1 MSKTPTGKP
10 KVRTAKP
17 RPKLTKLTKGSKVS
31 IWKRLSPISW
41 FWRHWGKLLLL
52 CVLVV
57 GAYVIYLDAKISQK
71 FAGNKWQ
78 VPAQIY
84 ARPMFLSLKQ
94 EISIKE
100 IEEEL
105 QLLGYRRV
113 THADS
118 SGEYQVLNNR
128 IRIQRRKF
136 DFSYGTEDLRYIEI
150 SLKNKRV
157 SQIQDLNSRQG
168 INSIYLEPWLV
179 TRLVSSGREDRMLVK
194 INDVPP
200 ILTQALIAIEDK
212 DFYQHFGVAP
222 LSILRAL
229 MANIS
234 AGRTVQ
240 GGSTLTQQLVK
251 NLFLTREKSLV
262 RKAKEAM
269 MALIIEFRH
278 DKDVI
283 LEAYLNEVFLGQN
296 GDTGVYGFGLAS
308 YFYYD
313 RPLNELSI
321 DEIATLV
328 GIIKGPSY
336 YNPRKYEE
344 RVLERRNIVLRLMF
358 ESSQLST
365 NEYQDLVNL
374 PIKLATG
381 ASMKK
386 DKHPAFMDQVR
397 RELRSVLDNP
407 DIRQS
412 GLKVFT
418 TLDSNAQMKA
428 ERAVSRGV
436 TVQEKRVGKSGFEAA
451 MIVTD
456 IDSGEIRSI
465 VGGRNVDYAGFNRA
479 LDAKRSIGSLIKP
492 AIYLTALEQATDYNL
507 ATHLTD
513 EPIKIK
519 STQGKMWEPQNS
531 DKKFRG
537 QVPLVTALSRSLNV
551 PTVALGM
558 NLGLGNIADTIWR
571 LGVEEEL
578 DLYPALTLGA
588 VNFSPL
594 QVNQMYQTIAN
605 NGRYIPLHSITA
617 IMSPNNKL
625 LWNFDV
631 DAEQRVDEQATY
643 LLSYALHK
651 VTLEGTAKAVRAKFP
666 DINMAGKT
674 GTTDDYRDSW
684 FCGFDK
690 NILVTS
696 WIGKDNNQP
705 VNLSGASGAMQLF
718 IDYQQQQ
725 EPKSL
730 VRRFPNGL
738 SIAHFDNATGNLSK
752 AGCADTFSVP
762 AITAA
767 LPKVPNKCFGESTMP
782 DKSKSLWEKIFG
794 E

>member
-1 MSKTPTGKP
+1 MSKIPAGKQ
-10 KVRTAKP
+10 KSASVKSNIQSSA
-17 RPKLTKLTKGSKVS
+17 LKVS
-31 IWKRLSPISW
+31 IWKQLNPFSW
-41 FWRHWGKLLLL
+41 LWRYWGKLLFIFILM
-52 CVLVV
+52 VT
-57 GAYVIYLDAKISQK
+57 AYSMYLDAQISQK

-94 EISIKE
+94 EMSLKE

-113 THADS
+113 TRADS

-136 DFSYGTEDLRYIEI
+136 DFSHGTEDLRYIEI

-157 SQIQDLNSRQG
+157 SQIQDLNSRQS

-179 TRLVSSGREDRMLVK
+179 TRLVSSGREDRMLVQ

-200 ILTQALIAIEDK
+200 ILTQALVAVEDK
-212 DFYQHFGVAP
+212 DFYQHFGVSP

-262 RKAKEAM
+262 RKAKEAA
-269 MALIIEFRH
+269 MALIIEFKYS
-278 DKDVI
+278 KDVI
-283 LEAYLNEVFLGQN
+283 IEAYLNEVFLGQN

-336 YNPRKYEE
+336 YNPRKYTE
-344 RVLERRNIVLRLMF
+344 RVIERRNIVLRSMF
-358 ESSQLST
+358 ESNQLSP

-381 ASMKK
+381 ANLKK
-386 DKHPAFMDQVR
+386 GKHPAFMDQVR
-397 RELRSVLDNP
+397 RELRLVLDNP

-428 ERAVSRGV
+428 ERAVSQGV
-436 TVQEKRVGKSGFEAA
+436 ALQEKRLGKSGFEAA

-479 LDAKRSIGSLIKP
+479 LDAKRAIGSLIKP
-492 AIYLTALEQATDYNL
+492 AIYLTALEQAADYNL

-513 EPIKIK
+513 EPIKLK
-519 STQGKMWEPQNS
+519 STHGKMWEPQNA

-537 QVPLVTALSRSLNV
+537 QVPLLTALSRSLNI
-551 PTVALGM
+551 PTVTLGM

-617 IMSPNNKL
+617 IMSPDNSL
-625 LWNFDV
+625 LWNFDQI
-631 DAEQRVDEQATY
+631 AEQRVDERATY
-643 LLSYALHK
+643 LLNYALHK
-651 VTLEGTAKAVRAKFP
+651 VTLEGTAKAVHAKFP

-684 FCGFDK
+684 FSGFDK
-690 NILVTS
+690 NIIVTS

-718 IDYQQQQ
+718 IGYQQQQ

-730 VRRFPNGL
+730 VRRFPDGL
-738 SIAHFDNATGNLSK
+738 GIAHFDNATGKISK
-752 AGCADTFSVP
+752 AGCVNTFSVP

-767 LPKVPNKCFGESTMP
+767 LPEVPNKCFGEPTVP
-782 DKSKSLWEKIFG
+782 DKPKSLWEKLFG
-794 E
+794 

>member
-1 MSKTPTGKP
+1 MSKISADKS
-10 KVRTAKP
+10 KAKKTATVK
-17 RPKLTKLTKGSKVS
+17 SES
-31 IWKRLSPISW
+31 IWKRLNPFSW
-41 FWRHWGKLLLL
+41 FGRHWRKLLFIFI
-52 CVLVV
+52 LVT
-57 GAYVIYLDAKISQK
+57 GAYAVYLDAQISSK

-78 VPAQIY
+78 VPAQIF
-84 ARPMFLSLKQ
+84 ARPMFLGVKE

-105 QLLGYRRV
+105 QLLGYRKV
-113 THADS
+113 TRADS

-136 DFSYGTEDLRYIEI
+136 DFSHGAEDLRYIEI
-150 SLKNKRV
+150 TIKNQRITQIKDLRS
-157 SQIQDLNSRQG
+157 SQS
-168 INSIYLEPWLV
+168 INSIFLEPWLV
-179 TRLVSSGREDRMLVK
+179 TRLVSSGREDRMLVQ
-194 INDVPP
+194 INDVPA
-200 ILTQALIAIEDK
+200 ILTQALVAVEDQ

-262 RKAKEAM
+262 RKAKEVL
-269 MALIIEFRH
+269 MALIIEFRYS
-278 DKDVI
+278 KDVI

-296 GDTGVYGFGLAS
+296 GNTGVYGFGLAS

-336 YNPRKYEE
+336 YNPRKHPK
-344 RVLERRNIVLRLMF
+344 RASERRNIVLRVMF
-358 ESSQLST
+358 ESNQLSP
-365 NEYQDLVNL
+365 NEYQDLVKL

-381 ASMKK
+381 ASLKK

-397 RELRSVLDNP
+397 RELRTVLDNP

-418 TLDSNAQMKA
+418 TLDSNAQVKA
-428 ERAVSRGV
+428 ERAVSQGV
-436 TVQEKRVGKSGFEAA
+436 AKQEKRLGKSDFEAA

-465 VGGRNVDYAGFNRA
+465 VGGRNTDYAGFNRA
-479 LDAKRSIGSLIKP
+479 LDAKRAIGSLIKP
-492 AIYLTALEQATDYNL
+492 AIYLTALEQAADYNL
-507 ATHLTD
+507 ATHLAD
-513 EPIKIK
+513 EPIKLK
-519 STQGKMWEPQNS
+519 STHGKMWEPKNS

-537 QVPLVTALSRSLNV
+537 QVPLVTALTKSLNV
-551 PTVALGM
+551 PTVTLGM
-558 NLGLGNIADTIWR
+558 NLGLGTIADTIWR
-571 LGVEEEL
+571 LGVQEEL
-578 DLYPALTLGA
+578 ELYPALTLGA

-617 IMSPNNKL
+617 IMSPDDNL
-625 LWNFDV
+625 LWQFDV
-631 DAEQRVDEQATY
+631 PEEQRVDEQATY
-643 LLSYALHK
+643 LLNYALHK
-651 VTLEGTAKAVRAKFP
+651 VTLEGTAKAVRKTFP
-666 DINMAGKT
+666 DVNMAGKT

-684 FCGFDK
+684 FSGFDK

-718 IDYQQQQ
+718 IGYQKQQ

-730 VRRFPNGL
+730 VRRFPDGL
-738 SIAHFDNATGNLSK
+738 GIAHFDNATGDISK
-752 AGCADTFSVP
+752 AGCSDTFSVP

-767 LPKVPNKCFGESTMP
+767 LPPIPKTCTGESTVP
-782 DKSKSLWEKIFG
+782 DKPKSLWERIFG
-794 E
+794 

>member
-492 AIYLTALEQATDYNL
+492 AIYLTALEQAADYNL

-513 EPIKIK
+513 EPIKLK

-767 LPKVPNKCFGESTMP
+767 LPKVPNKCFGESAMP